1 MIRRICPTCGR
12 ARYITLPSEGGN
24 ELLPCPFCG
33 GEVRL
38 TDLSATTSVMDREL
52 WSIGCRTCHYSMSTT
67 DGDQAELVGRW
78 NRRV

>member
-33 GEVRL
+33 GTPKVMIAPDIWIQCTECGAMSEF
-38 TDLSATTSVMDREL
+38 SATEENAVRK
-52 WSIGCRTCHYSMSTT
+52 
-67 DGDQAELVGRW
+67 W